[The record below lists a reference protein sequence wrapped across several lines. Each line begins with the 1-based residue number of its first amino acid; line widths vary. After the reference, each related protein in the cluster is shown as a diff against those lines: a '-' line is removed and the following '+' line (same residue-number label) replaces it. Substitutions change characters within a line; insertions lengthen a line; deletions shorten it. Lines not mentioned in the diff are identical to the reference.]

1 MREMGCR
8 GGAVNWSEAMEY
20 PSNGSA
26 IPITGGGKENCG
38 VASVEDMEGPETDEY
53 IDGCVGGAWAEE
65 FIG

>member
-1 MREMGCR
+1 MGCR

-26 IPITGGGKENCG
+26 IPMTCGGKENCG
-38 VASVEDMEGPETDEY
+38 VASVEDTEGPETDEY
-53 IDGCVGGAWAEE
+53 MIGCVGGAWAEE

>member
-1 MREMGCR
+1 MGCR
-8 GGAVNWSEAMEY
+8 EGAVNGSEAMEY

-26 IPITGGGKENCG
+26 IPMTCGGKENCG

-53 IDGCVGGAWAEE
+53 IDGPPGCIGGAWAEE